1 MLSLHNTISLVK
13 PKKKVGRGGAR
24 GGTACRGHKGQNAR
38 SGGGVGPTFE
48 GGQMP
53 LLRRLPKRGFNNARF
68 ATPVTEIAACKLDMF
83 EDGAEITKEQLCA
96 VGLLRRPSD
105 HVKILA
111 KGSLNKK
118 LTVHADAVSSG
129 ARNMIESQGGHVHI
143 IKE

>member
-13 PKKKVGRGGAR
+13 PKKKIGRGGAR

-38 SGGGVGPTFE
+38 SGGGVEPSFE

-53 LLRRLPKRGFNNARF
+53 LIRRLPKRGFNNARF
-68 ATPVTEIAACKLDMF
+68 RTPVTEIDVRKLNIFDSDS
-83 EDGAEITKEQLCA
+83 EVTKEQLCTA
-96 VGLLRRPSD
+96 GLLRRPSD

-111 KGSLNKK
+111 KGTLDKK
-118 LTVHADAVSSG
+118 LTVHTDAVSAG
-129 ARNMIESQGGHVHI
+129 ARKAIEEQGGQVHI